1 MEVERIVIFLFGVL
15 FVILVIVLAIWLTRP
30 TAMQSI
36 VFRIVLALVAAAFF
50 LAVLGALGFNM
61 TTALA
66 GQPRGGR
73 WNGGRGRA
81 PSRVVACCRPPQCR

>member
-50 LAVLGALGFNM
+50 LAALGALLE
-61 TTALA
+61 A
-66 GQPRGGR
+66 
-73 WNGGRGRA
+73 
-81 PSRVVACCRPPQCR
+81 SRYAR